1 LDEDLVGVGLTG
13 TGLAL
18 KQGGFDV
25 AVEEYMAST
34 SWLQRRKWFGG
45 VLRWLDVVLG
55 SLGSV
60 PALSVV
66 LDPIKEWKE
75 SVEAQV
81 ETETGPRGKGPG
93 KSRKR
98 RR

>member
-1 LDEDLVGVGLTG
+1 MTG

-18 KQGGFDV
+18 KQAGFDG
-25 AVEEYMAST
+25 AVEEYIASLT
-34 SWLQRRKWFGG
+34 WLQRRKWFKG

-55 SLGSV
+55 SLSSIPVLG
-60 PALSVV
+60 AV

-75 SVEAQV
+75 SVEAQT
-81 ETETGPRGKGPG
+81 ETETGRRGKGPG